1 MSSIPVHRS
10 QLRRRSGC
18 RCRQY
23 GGCSRVA
30 LLLRDILRGFAIV
43 RALDT
48 WVGAV
53 AEQRLR
59 ALGPVLAGCN
69 TARYTAGRGG
79 GRYASSTGACPE
91 HRQFRA
97 MLTMAVQFSNAQW
110 QCSKCSSASSKEE
123 DAPQTRASTM
133 IRAQETRVGA
143 RTKRVGVCARAHAG
157 SFMHTYSG
165 RSSLMHTRAHAHL
178 SA

>member
-1 MSSIPVHRS
+1 MLGGLGGLGQNCSAPHQKMRTDFISTPVLGGVHVDLPLDPDPFPALFRYGAADSASQIRRARCSEQGRRARPTGRSRHAAFGIRLVHAHPLSSIPVHQS

-69 TARYTAGRGG
+69 TARYTSGRGG
-79 GRYASSTGACPE
+79 GRYASSTG
-91 HRQFRA
+91 
-97 MLTMAVQFSNAQW
+97 
-110 QCSKCSSASSKEE
+110 
-123 DAPQTRASTM
+123 
-133 IRAQETRVGA
+133 
-143 RTKRVGVCARAHAG
+143 
-157 SFMHTYSG
+157 
-165 RSSLMHTRAHAHL
+165 
-178 SA
+178 